1 MKTHILC
8 LGDSNTHGYCADPKD
23 NADGGI
29 RFNEDERWTC
39 RLQTA
44 LGDKYLV
51 TEEGLSGRTTV
62 FVDPIH
68 ESMDALSVAYPLLKN
83 HEVIDLL
90 IIMLGTNDVKERF
103 NANAACIGAG
113 MERLIQKCKTVDC
126 WGGKEPNIL
135 VVAPPR
141 IKEGFHDEV
150 MGDGCVEKSKGVAGW
165 YKIIAERNNVHFL
178 SSGAL
183 EGLGKGVPSL
193 VISLCR
199 YVVFILPLAAVLCGR
214 LGPDGVWHAFWITE
228 VLTALVAYPVYHR
241 AAARH

>member
-29 RFNEDERWTC
+29 RFNENERWTC

-68 ESMDALSVAYPLLKN
+68 ESMDALSVCYALLKS

-90 IIMLGTNDVKERF
+90 ILMLGTNDVKERF
-103 NANAACIGAG
+103 GANAACIGAG
-113 MERLIQKCKTVDC
+113 MERLIQKCKSVDC
-126 WGGKEPNIL
+126 W
-135 VVAPPR
+135 AARPPTFWSWPLPASR
-141 IKEGFHDEV
+141 RASTMRSWATAAWRDP
-150 MGDGCVEKSKGVAGW
+150 AGS
-165 YKIIAERNNVHFL
+165 R
-178 SSGAL
+178 
-183 EGLGKGVPSL
+183 PSL
-193 VISLCR
+193 R
-199 YVVFILPLAAVLCGR
+199 
-214 LGPDGVWHAFWITE
+214 
-228 VLTALVAYPVYHR
+228 
-241 AAARH
+241 

>member
-1 MKTHILC
+1 M
-8 LGDSNTHGYCADPKD
+8 
-23 NADGGI
+23 
-29 RFNEDERWTC
+29 
-39 RLQTA
+39 
-44 LGDKYLV
+44 

-68 ESMDALSVAYPLLKN
+68 ESMDALSVIYSLLKS

-150 MGDGCVEKSKGVAGW
+150 MGDGCVEKSAGVAEQFR
-165 YKIIAERNNVHFL
+165 IICARQNVHFL
-178 SSGAL
+178 DAKNCEFNQVDFMHL
-183 EGLGKGVPSL
+183 TRKGHAQLADLLAKEVPTL
-193 VISLCR
+193 L
-199 YVVFILPLAAVLCGR
+199 
-214 LGPDGVWHAFWITE
+214 
-228 VLTALVAYPVYHR
+228 
-241 AAARH
+241 